1 MQHVDV
7 FITSILDSFKSEKR
21 SVTDEIQLRIVE
33 IISHGIELSL
43 EQLLPVYLTYGA
55 DTLDFC
61 QDMITTGKGYLEP
74 VQRIEK
80 HYKIA
85 NAGNTCYLD
94 SLLFALFAQINAFD
108 YLLLK
113 AIPNKEVSIMQMHLR
128 FFVTR
133 MRKSKAI
140 MAHQVKALFDAMKKS
155 GWNGRPGSQED
166 VVELLAW
173 FMSVFES
180 PTIALTE
187 SIYHGGE
194 SDMSSDERVSAERF
208 LSLPIPEGKDLIS
221 LEELVQAYFF
231 DNHLQ
236 GIKRKMD
243 DKKDIEMNAWKM
255 LRMLPFYCI
264 ESADTS
270 GDSHFRRMMLPI
282 VLKRY
287 TNKGKRQ
294 KRPVGIPHRFDISH
308 LVSQDH
314 PVSYFM
320 ELQAAVCHVGGK
332 SISSGHYVALC
343 ATDHEGE
350 LAWVKSDDLKKTE
363 SLASLANVQHIF
375 VNDLALDSYILLYEL
390 RQEALECAGV
400 DAKILHELLGTKK
413 TKFRLFKFLDKF

>member
-1 MQHVDV
+1 MEGFDEYLAGLV
-7 FITSILDSFKSEKR
+7 DSFKVEKGTM
-21 SVTDEIQLRIVE
+21 TDEIQLRIVE
-33 IISHGIELSL
+33 IMSHGIELSL
-43 EQLLPVYLTYGA
+43 EEILPVYLTYGA
-55 DTLDFC
+55 NTLDFC
-61 QDMITTGKGYLEP
+61 QDMITSGKGYLEP

-80 HYKIA
+80 QYRIA

-113 AIPNKEVSIMQMHLR
+113 SVPNKDISVMQMHLR
-128 FFVTR
+128 LFVTR

-140 MAHQVKALFDAMKKS
+140 MKHQVKALFTAMKKS
-155 GWNGRPGSQED
+155 GWSGRPGSQED

-173 FMSVFES
+173 FLAIFES
-180 PTIALTE
+180 PSLAMTE

-194 SDMSSDERVSAERF
+194 TDMSSDERVAAERF
-208 LSLPIPEGKDLIS
+208 LSLPIPDGKDLIS
-221 LEELVQAYFF
+221 LEDLVQAYFF
-231 DNHLQ
+231 DNQLY
-236 GIKRKMD
+236 GIKRAIE

-264 ESADTS
+264 ENTDTS
-270 GDSHFRRMMLPI
+270 SDSHFRRMVLPI

-314 PVSYFM
+314 PVSYYM
-320 ELQAAVCHVGGK
+320 ELQSAVCHIGGS
-332 SISSGHYVALC
+332 SISTGHYVALC
-343 ATDHEGE
+343 ATDHVGE

-390 RQEALECAGV
+390 RQEALECPGV

-413 TKFRLFKFLDKF
+413 SRFRLFKFLDKL